1 MNRRFAANFRPE
13 AGVRTARTRIQKE
26 RRNPVVDSI
35 RNIAIIAHVDHGK
48 TTLVD
53 QLLRQA
59 GVFRA
64 GQKVPERVMDSNPLE
79 RERGITIFSKNA
91 AVRWTAKDG
100 SKVKINLVDTPGHAD
115 FGGEVERILRMVDG
129 CLLLVDAFEG
139 PMPQTRF
146 VTRKALELSLHP
158 VIVINKVDRPDADP
172 ERVHDEVLDLL
183 IELEAT
189 DEQLDA
195 PFLYASAREGWAST
209 DLSARE
215 GNLDPLFD
223 MVVRTIPPPHGRTD
237 GPFHLL
243 VSTLDYSPYLGRMAI
258 GRIEHGELSVGDPV
272 AVWPLDA
279 DSPGETVKV
288 PTLFSFE
295 ALGRTEI
302 QHAVAGE
309 IVAVAGIEGAEIGAT
324 LCDPEFPIRL
334 EGIAVE
340 PPTLSVEMR
349 ANTSPFAG
357 RSGKYVTSRQIRE
370 RLFREAQTNV
380 ALRVEE
386 TELPDRL
393 RVSGR
398 GELHL
403 AILMETMRRE
413 GYEFSVSRP
422 HVITRQGADGRIQEP
437 YEEVVADVPQSMV
450 GVVMQGLGERKGEMT
465 DMEKG
470 DGGLA
475 RLHFLVPSRALT
487 GYRSEFLTETRG
499 EGTLH
504 RQFARYGPWA
514 GDIESRKTGALV
526 SMVGGTASGYSLFNL
541 QERGKLFIEPTV
553 EVYDGMVVGEHSREN
568 DLEVNVTKGKKLSN
582 VRAAGSD
589 EHIVLEPAREVT
601 LEFGL
606 EFIAEDEL
614 LEVTPDAIRIR
625 KRSLNTHE
633 RKRDRK
639 VIEARAEA
647 GRAG

>member
-1 MNRRFAANFRPE
+1 M
-13 AGVRTARTRIQKE
+13 TE

-53 QLLRQA
+53 QLLGQA
-59 GVFRA
+59 GVFRT
-64 GQKVPERVMDSNPLE
+64 GQKVQERVMDSNPLE
-79 RERGITIFSKNA
+79 RERGITTFSKNA
-91 AVRWTAKDG
+91 AVRWKAEDG
-100 SKVKINLVDTPGHAD
+100 SDVKINIVDTPGHAD

-146 VTRKALELSLHP
+146 VTRKALELGLHP

-195 PFLYASAREGWAST
+195 PFLYASAREGWASA
-209 DLSARE
+209 DPSARD
-215 GNLDPLFD
+215 GSLGPLFET
-223 MVVRTIPPPHGRTD
+223 VVQTVPPPHGATE

-258 GRIEHGELSVGDPV
+258 GRIEHGELRVGDPV
-272 AVWPLDA
+272 AAWPLDA

-295 ALGRTEI
+295 SLGRTEV

-324 LCDPEFPIRL
+324 LCDPSSPRRL

-349 ANTSPFAG
+349 ANTSPFSG
-357 RSGKYVTSRQIRE
+357 RSGKYVTSRQIRD
-370 RLFREAQTNV
+370 RLYREAQSNV

-386 TELPDRL
+386 TEEPDRL

-422 HVITRQGADGRIQEP
+422 HVITRPAADGRIEEP
-437 YEEVVADVPQSMV
+437 YEEVLADVPQAMI

-487 GYRSEFLTETRG
+487 GYRSEFLTDTRG

-504 RQFARYGPWA
+504 RQFDRYGPWA
-514 GDIESRKTGALV
+514 GDIESRKNGALV
-526 SMVGGTASGYSLFNL
+526 AMVGGTASGYSLFNL
-541 QERGKLFIEPTV
+541 QERGTLFVEPTD
-553 EVYDGMVVGEHSREN
+553 EVYDGMVVGEHAREN
-568 DLEVNVTKGKKLSN
+568 DLEVNVTKGKKLTN

-589 EHIVLEPAREVT
+589 EHIMLEPARDVT

-606 EFIAEDEL
+606 EFIVEDEL

-639 VIEARAEA
+639 LIEARAVA
-647 GRAG
+647 GRTG

>member
-1 MNRRFAANFRPE
+1 
-13 AGVRTARTRIQKE
+13 
-26 RRNPVVDSI
+26 
-35 RNIAIIAHVDHGK
+35 
-48 TTLVD
+48 
-53 QLLRQA
+53 
-59 GVFRA
+59 
-64 GQKVPERVMDSNPLE
+64 
-79 RERGITIFSKNA
+79 
-91 AVRWTAKDG
+91 
-100 SKVKINLVDTPGHAD
+100 
-115 FGGEVERILRMVDG
+115 
-129 CLLLVDAFEG
+129 
-139 PMPQTRF
+139 MPQTRF
-146 VTRKALELSLHP
+146 VTRKALELGLHP

-209 DLSARE
+209 DPSARD
-215 GNLDPLFD
+215 GSLAPLFE
-223 MVVRTIPPPHGRTD
+223 MVVQTVPPPHGVTE

-258 GRIEHGELSVGDPV
+258 GRIEHGELRVGDPV
-272 AVWPLDA
+272 AAWPLDA
-279 DSPGETVKV
+279 DNPGETVKV

-295 ALGRTEI
+295 SLGRTEV
-302 QHAVAGE
+302 QYAVAGE

-324 LCDPEFPIRL
+324 LCDPSSPQRL

-349 ANTSPFAG
+349 ANTSPFSG
-357 RSGKYVTSRQIRE
+357 RSGKYVTSRQIRD
-370 RLFREAQTNV
+370 RLYREAQSNV

-386 TELPDRL
+386 TDEPDRL

-422 HVITRQGADGRIQEP
+422 HVITRPAADGRIEEP
-437 YEEVVADVPQSMV
+437 YEEVVADVPQAMI

-487 GYRSEFLTETRG
+487 GYRSEFLTDTRG

-504 RQFARYGPWA
+504 RQFDRYGPWA
-514 GDIESRKTGALV
+514 GDIESRKSGALV
-526 SMVGGTASGYSLFNL
+526 AMVGGTASGYSLFNL
-541 QERGKLFIEPTV
+541 QERGTLFVEPTD
-553 EVYDGMVVGEHSREN
+553 EVYDGMVVGEHAREN
-568 DLEVNVTKGKKLSN
+568 DLEVNVTKGKKLTN

-589 EHIVLEPAREVT
+589 EHIMLEPARDVT

-606 EFIAEDEL
+606 EFIVEDEL

-639 VIEARAEA
+639 LIESRAVA
-647 GRAG
+647 GRTG

>member
-1 MNRRFAANFRPE
+1 M
-13 AGVRTARTRIQKE
+13 TE

-53 QLLRQA
+53 QLLGQA
-59 GVFRA
+59 GVFRT
-64 GQKVPERVMDSNPLE
+64 GQKVQERVMDSNPLE

-91 AVRWTAKDG
+91 AVRWKTEDG
-100 SKVKINLVDTPGHAD
+100 SDVKINIVDTPGHAD

-146 VTRKALELSLHP
+146 VTRKALELGLHP

-209 DLSARE
+209 DPSARD
-215 GNLDPLFD
+215 GSLGPLFET
-223 MVVRTIPPPHGRTD
+223 VVQTVPPPHGATE

-258 GRIEHGELSVGDPV
+258 GRIEHGELRVGDPV
-272 AVWPLDA
+272 AAWPLDA

-295 ALGRTEI
+295 SLGRTEV

-324 LCDPEFPIRL
+324 LCDPSSPRRL

-349 ANTSPFAG
+349 ANTSPFSG
-357 RSGKYVTSRQIRE
+357 RSGKYVTSRQIRD
-370 RLFREAQTNV
+370 RLYREAQSNV
-380 ALRVEE
+380 ALRVED
-386 TELPDRL
+386 TEEPDRL

-422 HVITRQGADGRIQEP
+422 HVITRPAADGRIEEP
-437 YEEVVADVPQSMV
+437 YEEVLADVPQAMI

-487 GYRSEFLTETRG
+487 GYRSEFLTDTRG

-504 RQFARYGPWA
+504 RQFDRYGPWA
-514 GDIESRKTGALV
+514 GDIESRKNGALV
-526 SMVGGTASGYSLFNL
+526 AMVGGTASGYSLFNL
-541 QERGKLFIEPTV
+541 QERGTLFVEPTD
-553 EVYDGMVVGEHSREN
+553 EVYDGMVVGEHAREN
-568 DLEVNVTKGKKLSN
+568 DLEVNVTKGKKLTN

-589 EHIVLEPAREVT
+589 EHIMLEPARDVT

-606 EFIAEDEL
+606 EFIVEDEL

-639 VIEARAEA
+639 LIEARAVA
-647 GRAG
+647 GRTG

>member
-1 MNRRFAANFRPE
+1 M
-13 AGVRTARTRIQKE
+13 
-26 RRNPVVDSI
+26 DSI

-53 QLLRQA
+53 QLLQQA
-59 GVFRA
+59 GVFRT
-64 GQKVPERVMDSNPLE
+64 GQQVRERVMDSNPLE

-91 AVRWTAKDG
+91 AVHWKAEDDTD
-100 SKVKINLVDTPGHAD
+100 VKINLVDTPGHAD
-115 FGGEVERILRMVDG
+115 FGGEVARSLRMGDG

-146 VTRKALELSLHP
+146 VTRKALELGLHP

-189 DEQLDA
+189 DDQLDA
-195 PFLYASAREGWAST
+195 PFLYASAREGWASS
-209 DLSARE
+209 DPAAR
-215 GNLDPLFD
+215 GGTLAPLFD
-223 MVVRTIPPPHGRTD
+223 TVVRTVPPPHGAHD
-237 GPFHLL
+237 GPFHML

-258 GRIEHGELSVGDPV
+258 GRIEQGRLEVGAAV
-272 AVWPLDA
+272 AVWELDEA
-279 DSPGETVKV
+279 EPGETVRV
-288 PTLFSFE
+288 PTLFAFE
-295 ALGRTEI
+295 SLGRTEI
-302 QHAVAGE
+302 REAVAGE
-309 IVAVAGIEGAEIGAT
+309 IVAVAGVEGAEIGAT
-324 LCDPEFPIRL
+324 LCDPEAPLRL

-349 ANTSPFAG
+349 ANTSPFSG

-370 RLFREAQTNV
+370 RLFREAQSNV

-386 TELPDRL
+386 TEEPDRL

-422 HVITRQGADGRIQEP
+422 HVITRPGTDGKIEEP
-437 YEEVVADVPQSMV
+437 YEEIVADVPASMV

-514 GDIESRKTGALV
+514 GEIESRKTGALV

-541 QERGKLFIEPTV
+541 QERGKLFVEPGD
-553 EVYDGMVVGEHSREN
+553 EVYDGMVVGEHAREN
-568 DLEVNVTKGKKLSN
+568 DLEVNVTKGKKLTN

-589 EHIVLEPAREVT
+589 ENIMLEPAREVT

-606 EFIAEDEL
+606 EFIVEDEL
-614 LEVTPDAIRIR
+614 LEVTPDAIRVR
-625 KRSLNTHE
+625 KRSLNTHD

-639 VIEARAEA
+639 AIEARAVS
-647 GRAG
+647 GKSD